1 MNMIRALTTTTC
13 TAFVIFS
20 ASVPADVV
28 TDWNQ
33 TAVKATEVAGLP
45 PPPQSRALAIVHA
58 AIYDAVNSIERRH
71 TVYAIDVKAPT
82 GASIEASV
90 AAAGHGILTRLFPGQ
105 QATHDAALSTSLAPI
120 AEGDAKN
127 QGLEVGREVAAKL
140 FELRKTDGA
149 AGKSEYSFGTG
160 PGVYQKTPPMNA
172 NPVLPH
178 WRHIKPFVLASAS
191 QFTPP
196 GPPAPGSAAFA
207 KDFNE
212 VKKLGAR
219 NSRLR
224 TSEQTAIALF
234 WAGSEIPPLNTV
246 ARVISSSK
254 NLGVVENARLFAYLN
269 MAIADS
275 LIAGFEAKYKFNA
288 WRPITAIRGATST
301 GNRALL
307 ADANWEPLMVTPPH
321 PEYPSAH
328 CLATGAAAEVLVGFL
343 GTDKVQVGLVQPPLG
358 FHRVY
363 QSIPEIVKEMED
375 ARVWGGIHFRSA
387 DVDGTRLGRQVG
399 GYALLN
405 SLQPVS
411 NSAAR

>member
-1 MNMIRALTTTTC
+1 MNILRALAAATCTTC
-13 TAFVIFS
+13 VVFS

-58 AIYDAVNSIERRH
+58 AIYDAINAIDRRH
-71 TVYAIDVKAPT
+71 AVYAIDMKAPT
-82 GASIEASV
+82 GASMEASV

-105 QATHDAALSTSLAPI
+105 QATLDAALSTSLAPI
-120 AEGDAKN
+120 ADGDVKN

-149 AGKSEYSFGTG
+149 TAKGEYNFGIG

-172 NPVLPH
+172 LPVLPH
-178 WRHIKPFVLASAS
+178 WRYVKPFVLTSAT
-191 QFTPP
+191 QFSPP

-212 VKKLGAR
+212 VKKLGTR
-219 NSRLR
+219 KSKSR

-246 ARVISSSK
+246 ARAMSSSK

-301 GNRALL
+301 GNRALV

-328 CLATGAAAEVLVGFL
+328 CLATGAAAEVLVGFF
-343 GTDKVQVGLVQPPLG
+343 GTDKVQVSLVQPPLG

-387 DVDGTRLGRQVG
+387 DVHGTRLGRQVG
-399 GYALLN
+399 GHALQN
-405 SLQPVS
+405 FLQPVS
-411 NSAAR
+411 LPAAR